1 MKEKRTDFLTEL
13 AGAEDLA
20 EKKTKIYARL
30 LTDVALAAEM
40 ENLSSRH
47 AKRKEA
53 LLCLTTINE
62 GDEK

>member
-1 MKEKRTDFLTEL
+1 MEEKRTDFLTEL

-40 ENLSSRH
+40 ENTQS
-47 AKRKEA
+47 ARKHCFA
-53 LLCLTTINE
+53 
-62 GDEK
+62 